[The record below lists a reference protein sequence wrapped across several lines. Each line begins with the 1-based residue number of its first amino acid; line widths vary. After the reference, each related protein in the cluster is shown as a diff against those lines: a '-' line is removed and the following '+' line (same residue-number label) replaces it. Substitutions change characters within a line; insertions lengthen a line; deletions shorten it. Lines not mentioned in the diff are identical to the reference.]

1 MFNFEKL
8 SERISAS
15 GYRRKATSR
24 KEYDEE
30 TGLFRTIY
38 DFEHRRKLDLVS
50 VVMDENGLLDYIEI
64 TNVDFDKETRKYK
77 QSVHRLTDT
86 SQLQKYI

>member
-15 GYRRKATSR
+15 GYRRKAVSR

-30 TGLFRTIY
+30 TGLPHTIY

-50 VVMDENGLLDYIEI
+50 VVVDENGLLDYIEI

-77 QSVHRLTDT
+77 QVVHRLTDT
-86 SQLQKYI
+86 SQLQKYL

>member
-30 TGLFRTIY
+30 TGLAHIFY

-50 VVMDENGLLDYIEI
+50 VVVDENGLLEYIEV
-64 TNVDFDKETRKYK
+64 TKVDFDTETRKYK

-86 SQLQKYI
+86 SQLQKYL